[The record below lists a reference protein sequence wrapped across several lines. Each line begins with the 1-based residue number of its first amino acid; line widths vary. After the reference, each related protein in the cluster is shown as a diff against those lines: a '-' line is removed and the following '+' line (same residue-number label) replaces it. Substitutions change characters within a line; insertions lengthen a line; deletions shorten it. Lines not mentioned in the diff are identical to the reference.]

1 MSTPKMRHLGGTSVS
16 PAWLA
21 AIAAAIVAVPVA
33 ARICQQLWA
42 ASSPWKRQR
51 RRETAWMWMAD
62 PRSRARAGCD
72 QVPSGL
78 PAPRWRPPDHDEPVI
93 APLDAPVIVPLDA
106 PVQRRRVLGG
116 VINEYQR
123 AA

>member
-1 MSTPKMRHLGGTSVS
+1 VS

-51 RRETAWMWMAD
+51 RREAAWMRMAERFASD
-62 PRSRARAGCD
+62 SSQGY
-72 QVPSGL
+72 
-78 PAPRWRPPDHDEPVI
+78 PDHYGRYLEHY
-93 APLDAPVIVPLDA
+93 
-106 PVQRRRVLGG
+106 LGG
-116 VINEYQR
+116 RRWDEGWGTDDWEE
-123 AA
+123 AHLPDTFG